1 MAPTAPERTLAMG
14 TELQGGKFTVG
25 RVLGE
30 GGFGLTYKGAHRSL
44 QRAVAIKELFP
55 VGAVRL
61 GTSVSMPQSRQADF
75 KREMDSILQE
85 ARIIASLR
93 STAIVDVHD
102 MFREN
107 GTAYIIMEYLEGE
120 TLQDAIASRGSL
132 PGDRVLAIALATCDA
147 LAEVHSRQLL
157 HRDVKPANVML
168 TRDGRTV
175 LIDFGSA
182 REFQVSQTAHH
193 TRILT
198 EEYAAPEQYSTQA
211 RFGPYTDVFGL
222 GATLFHAL
230 TGDPPPRALDR
241 LQHIA
246 PPLAFPD
253 EVENTM
259 QTALQQALQLKVQD
273 RPQTITAFRGLLL
286 AKGSAPPL
294 DSTPV
299 PASVSTP
306 PAQTHNAYST
316 SSDGGHP
323 YFFKGKPFH
332 TPTELAAALAQDW
345 DAAIS
350 DWRRGY
356 IRTWMTRNATGSD
369 FERAVDSMLEDPF
382 FRGPDAKPP
391 PAHATIRLGGDTSE
405 IAVLERQLLRVIAA
419 MDPAWPP
426 SYRGMPLQ
434 DKFALQKWLGASPRQ
449 SPMQK
454 WLGASP
460 DSRKLGDRKLVDRC
474 IQHQI
479 LLAHPKKFGRQLHRD
494 LQQQAR
500 VCHQQLAKR
509 NLLAP
514 SLVGFNGDNFRLW
527 WDSGSSRRYKLQI
540 LCLLV
545 DAETTGPIRERM
557 EQDKKAMRIR
567 WFRELVDAA
576 AHSFGC
582 AAALETLQPKA
593 RSLQN
598 RNNVLTAVFLVFFF
612 FFILLPGLAA
622 LAS

>member
-61 GTSVSMPQSRQADF
+61 GASVSMPQSRQADF

-120 TLQDAIASRGSL
+120 TLQDAIASRGPL
-132 PGDRVLAIALATCDA
+132 PADRVLAIALATCDA
-147 LAEVHSRQLL
+147 LAEVHSHQLL

-168 TRDGRTV
+168 TRDDRTV

-230 TGDPPPRALDR
+230 TGAPPPRALDR

-259 QTALQQALQLKVQD
+259 QAALRQALQLKVQD

-286 AKGSAPPL
+286 AQGSTPPL
-294 DSTPV
+294 DSPPV
-299 PASVSTP
+299 PAPVSAP
-306 PAQTHNAYST
+306 PAQTHNAYIT
-316 SSDGGHP
+316 SSDGSHP

-356 IRTWMTRNATGSD
+356 IRTWMTRNATGTD
-369 FERAVDSMLEDPF
+369 FERAVDGMLEDPF
-382 FRGPDAKPP
+382 FRGPDSKPP
-391 PAHATIRLGGDTSE
+391 TANAHATSRLGGDTTE
-405 IAVLERQLLRVIAA
+405 IAVLERQLLWVIAA

-434 DKFALQKWLGASPRQ
+434 DKFALQKWLGASP
-449 SPMQK
+449 
-454 WLGASP
+454 
-460 DSRKLGDRKLVDRC
+460 DRKLGDRKLVDRC

-500 VCHQQLAKR
+500 VCHQQLAQR
-509 NLLAP
+509 NLFAP
-514 SLVGFNGDNFRLW
+514 SLVGFDGDNFKLW
-527 WDSGSSRRYKLQI
+527 WDSGLSRRYKLQI
-540 LCLLV
+540 LRLLV
-545 DAETTGPIRERM
+545 DAETTGPIRARM
-557 EQDKKAMRIR
+557 KQDKQAMRIR
-567 WFRELVDAA
+567 WFRELVDTA

-593 RSLQN
+593 RSMQN

-612 FFILLPGLAA
+612 FFILLPALGA